1 MSTAPKDSLIF
12 VSLIEVSGQLRRREL
27 SPIALTELCLERIA
41 QLNPRL
47 NAFITVLAHEA
58 LEAAAEAEREIAAGN
73 WRGPLHGVPIAV
85 KDLLDIA
92 GTVTT
97 GASRAFA
104 DDPPATEDA
113 PVVHNLRNAGAVIV
127 GKTNL
132 HELAYG
138 GSGAISAYGAV
149 PNPWDETRVSGGS
162 SSGSAAAV
170 AAGLCYAAIGTD
182 TAGSIRVPSSCCG
195 LVGLKPTY
203 GLVSAERV
211 IPLSVSYDHVGPIA
225 RTSADA
231 LAVLEA
237 IAPPASFS
245 TRNVGWEGAR
255 VGVPHKG
262 FCESMT
268 SEVEQAYTQT
278 LERVRSL
285 GATLVSMELTTDSD
299 RALAG
304 GESHRY
310 HRDRATEG
318 SPYRALYDPRTL
330 VRIEKGAIVTDEQI
344 AKLREK
350 LATDRKAAHAL
361 FEHVDMILTPTMPIL
376 PPTFSEFDTPEARTL
391 ELLMLRNT
399 RPFNVLGLPTV
410 TVPVALRDGVPIGIQ
425 LTAAPGQDGTLLRW
439 SAELEAQ
446 LDRAKS
452 KNPVFG

>member
-1 MSTAPKDSLIF
+1 MQTAPQESLPF
-12 VSLIEVSGQLRRREL
+12 VSLLEVSSRLRRREL
-27 SPIALTELCLERIA
+27 SPVALTELCLERIA

-58 LEAAAEAEREIAAGN
+58 LDAAIQAEHEITAGD
-73 WRGPLHGVPIAV
+73 WRGPLHGVPVGV
-85 KDLLDIA
+85 KDLIDVA

-104 DDPPATEDA
+104 DDPPATRDA
-113 PVVHNLRNAGAVIV
+113 PVVRNLRNAGAVIV

-149 PNPWDETRVSGGS
+149 PNPWDETRVAGGS

-195 LVGLKPTY
+195 VVGLKPTY
-203 GLVSAERV
+203 GLVSAEGV
-211 IPLSVSYDHVGPIA
+211 IPLSTSYDHVGPIA
-225 RTSADA
+225 RTSQDA
-231 LAVLEA
+231 LAVLDA
-237 IAPPASFS
+237 IAPGTAFK
-245 TRNVGWEGAR
+245 TREVDWQGLR

-268 SEVEQAYTQT
+268 PEVEQAYAQT
-278 LERVRSL
+278 LEHVRAL
-285 GATLVSMELTTDSD
+285 GATLVSMELVTDSD

-310 HRDRATEG
+310 HRERAAEG
-318 SPYRALYDPRTL
+318 SPLRSLYDPSTL
-330 VRIEKGAIVTDEQI
+330 VRIEKGAVVSDEQI
-344 AKLREK
+344 VQFRAKL
-350 LATDRKAAHAL
+350 AADRKAAFAI
-361 FEHVDMILTPTMPIL
+361 FEQVDLILTPTMPIL
-376 PPTFSEFDTPEARTL
+376 PPTISDFDSPDARTL

-410 TVPVALRDGVPIGIQ
+410 NVPVALANGVPIGMQ
-425 LTAAPGQDGTLLRW
+425 LTAAPLEDGTLLRL
-439 SAELEAQ
+439 SAKFEVS
-446 LDRAKS
+446 LDRGKAAR
-452 KNPVFG
+452 PVFE